1 MTDTDAGMNGVLAV
15 DKPAG
20 PTSHDV
26 VAHARRALRTR
37 RIGHTG
43 TLDPFATGLL
53 LLCIGSATRIAA
65 HLTGSDKRYLAT
77 LRLGSTTDTDDL
89 TGTIVAERDAS
100 GVTRDDLE
108 RALAAQRGTIAQVP
122 PQYSAKKKEGR
133 RAYAL
138 AREGTLVELDAVN
151 VTIRELVLTGWDP
164 PFAEIDVLCSAG
176 TYIRSIA
183 RDVGESLGTG
193 AHLTALRRTA
203 IGAIDVADALPLHA
217 LADADRVEHAL
228 MSALDALGDMTS
240 VNLSDDDVVHIRH
253 GRSIPARAGIAG
265 DVALAAHGEL
275 VALATADEERI
286 RPRKVFA

>member
-108 RALAAQRGTIAQVP
+108 RALAAQRGPIAQVP

-203 IGAIDVADALPLHA
+203 IGAIDVADALPLQA